1 MSVSL
6 LRGNLKELDKFSF
19 TKSQPACTA
28 NKLTYVNRKCNVNV
42 VNSCITY
49 VKVYMNMLM
58 MIQATLDIR
67 DVVLTFDI
75 RKSKSTVVL
84 EMLKKLTDV

>member
-1 MSVSL
+1 MKQIGQKNTVC
-6 LRGNLKELDKFSF
+6 
-19 TKSQPACTA
+19 ACTSVA

-42 VNSCITY
+42 VNSFITY

-84 EMLKKLTDV
+84 EMLKKLTAV